1 MFNTGA
7 LLLAVTLALS
17 VTASPTSESAA
28 AIGARGTSL
37 SLLNRRNF
45 TQADGV
51 FDKDKAHA
59 ASVATLNKYR
69 QNLINL
75 EKNLGTAALPP
86 GAVIKSKA
94 TVPHDVEKRL
104 ERRQAE
110 PLTDELDG
118 SVWVGK
124 ISIGTPPQHFVVDF
138 DTGSAD
144 LWVPSSSCYPEQ
156 ACALKSK
163 FNAAASSTAVKD
175 KADIFVIEYG
185 DGSAAAGK
193 VFTLTVP
200 RTLLLLRGVTAVNQY
215 FSPVDLLSSSF
226 KTSPYDGILGLGFP
240 AISDFPPPSTPFFNT
255 AFRKGTLPKN
265 QFGFYLASKGS
276 ELFLG
281 GTDTTKYKGAIEYHS
296 VDPATGFWQITGA
309 SAKVD
314 STVAVSG
321 FETIID
327 SGTTIMYGPPAAVA
341 QVYVGVALRCI
352 FELNQYIFQVITRS
366 PAPPPPKIAFNWGGK
381 DWPISAANINL
392 GMTAQGSKQCVGTLA
407 GLDLGFGSNVWLLGD
422 SFMQNVYSVFDFGQ
436 NEVGFA
442 SLA

>member
-1 MFNTGA
+1 MFNIGA

-28 AIGARGTSL
+28 AIGAGGASL
-37 SLLNRRNF
+37 SLRNRRNF

-118 SVWVGK
+118 LMWVGK
-124 ISIGTPPQHFVVDF
+124 ISIGTPPQHFVIDF

-144 LWVPSSSCYPEQ
+144 LWVPSTLCLPKQTCVS
-156 ACALKSK
+156 KSK
-163 FNAAASSTAVKD
+163 FNAAASSTVKH
-175 KADIFVIEYG
+175 KPGVFSIRYG
-185 DGSAAAGK
+185 DGSEVVGNIVTLK
-193 VFTLTVP
+193 VS
-200 RTLLLLRGVTAVNQY
+200 RTPFLLRGVTATNQY
-215 FSPVDLLSSSF
+215 FSPVNLLSSILETRPF
-226 KTSPYDGILGLGFP
+226 DGILGLAFP
-240 AISDFPPPSTPFFNT
+240 AISNFPPPSTPFFNT
-255 AFRKGTLPKN
+255 AFRKGTLHKN
-265 QFGFYLASKGS
+265 LFGFYLASRGS

-281 GTDTTKYKGAIEYHS
+281 GADTTKYKGAIEYHA
-296 VDPATGFWQITGA
+296 VDPATGFWQIKGA
-309 SAKVD
+309 RAKVG

-341 QVYVGVALRCI
+341 KLYAKVPGSAVFDKARGLYSFPCA
-352 FELNQYIFQVITRS
+352 T
-366 PAPPPPKIAFNWGGK
+366 PPKIAFNWGGK
-381 DWPISAANINL
+381 DWPISAAHINL
-392 GMTAQGSKQCVGTLA
+392 GMTAQGSKQCVGALA
-407 GLDLGFGSNVWLLGD
+407 GLDLGLGSNVWLLGD
-422 SFMQNVYSVFDFGQ
+422 SFMQNVYSVFDFGR